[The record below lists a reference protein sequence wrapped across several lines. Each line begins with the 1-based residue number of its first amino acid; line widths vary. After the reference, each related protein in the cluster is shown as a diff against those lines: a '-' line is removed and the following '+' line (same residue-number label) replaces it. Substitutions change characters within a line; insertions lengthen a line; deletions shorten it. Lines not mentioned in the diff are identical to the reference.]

1 MRQETERRTT
11 ETVPKRIIMKIEIQK
26 QALQKDLDC
35 LTGIAR
41 KGTVSVLSTI
51 AVDAMADGTLQFSA
65 SDLSTSIVSESQAA
79 VKQPGSVCIPAGK
92 LQEIVR
98 LASDGIIK
106 INLLQNNWV
115 AVITESSKFK
125 LPSSERD
132 AFPEL
137 PAPQPV
143 MPFTISSDLLA
154 MLISRAS
161 IAMATQDEGRFALQ
175 SLKFTIDSFGAQMV
189 GMDGH
194 RLAIAKVALP
204 EPLDDELLYD
214 LDVLVPRSA
223 LAELARLS
231 ASYEGSVNISADE
244 NHIFFRM
251 GKRLLI
257 STMVIGEF
265 PNYELLLPKNILDS
279 VEFNTDRLALAVHR
293 AALMVQKQSRTVKLA
308 FAENKLQLS
317 TQSSDDGEAIE
328 SVDTGNELVLAT
340 GFNFQFLL
348 DFLDVVG
355 AERVVFDLS
364 GAEVQAQLRPVGEA
378 DNSYRYV
385 IMPMRIHAKIETE
398 EAAAR

>member
-1 MRQETERRTT
+1 
-11 ETVPKRIIMKIEIQK
+11 MKIEIQK
-26 QALQKDLDC
+26 SALQKELDC

-41 KGTVSVLSTI
+41 KGTIPVLSTI
-51 AVDAMADGTLQFSA
+51 AVDALADGTLRISA
-65 SDLSTSIVSESQAA
+65 SDLSTSIVTESQAT
-79 VKQPGSVCIPAGK
+79 VKQAGSACIPAGK

-106 INLLQNNWV
+106 ISLLENNWV

-132 AFPEL
+132 SFPEL
-137 PAPQPV
+137 PVPQTV

-189 GMDGH
+189 GTDGH

-204 EPLDDELLYD
+204 DEPLDD

-231 ASYEGSVNISADE
+231 AGYEGSVNISADE
-244 NHIFFRM
+244 NHIFFRL

-265 PNYELLLPKNILDS
+265 PNYELLLPKNIIES

-293 AALMVQKQSRTVKLA
+293 AALMAQKQSRTVKLS
-308 FAENKLQLS
+308 FADSKLQLS
-317 TQSSDDGEAIE
+317 TQSSEDGEAIE
-328 SVDTGNELVLAT
+328 SVDTENVLALTT

-348 DFLDVVG
+348 DFLDVVDS
-355 AERVVFDLS
+355 ERVVFDLS

-378 DNSYRYV
+378 ENSYCYV
-385 IMPMRIHAKIETE
+385 LMPMRIRAKE
-398 EAAAR
+398 